1 MRIHKLKNCSH
12 NEGSEYRGY
21 PMLVKSVSRS
31 AGVAAVIFASM
42 VGSTGAFL
50 IVGTGTA
57 VGQDGKRDPAD
68 AAHRVAVTRQVVIA
82 RPPPVVFAFITAEDV
97 LPKVLTGYGPLPAVV
112 RTSKHT
118 GAWDTPGSARIVH
131 LANGNTVREQLTV
144 YSVPRHF
151 RYRVWDFSD
160 KIIRSL
166 ATGAVG
172 EWTFAPHEEGTLVT
186 WTYTFSA
193 TNAAAA
199 MPLSLIAKLFWRGY
213 MDVCLENTTR
223 LLTNKISSQ
232 PTK

>member
-1 MRIHKLKNCSH
+1 
-12 NEGSEYRGY
+12 
-21 PMLVKSVSRS
+21 MLFNSVSRS
-31 AGVAAVIFASM
+31 AGVAAVIFASI
-42 VGSTGAFL
+42 VGGSFL

-57 VGQDGKRDPAD
+57 VGQDGKRDLAD

-112 RTSKHT
+112 RTSEHT
-118 GAWDTPGSARIVH
+118 GAWDKPGSARIVH
-131 LANGNTVREQLTV
+131 LADGNTVREQLTAH
-144 YSVPRHF
+144 SVPGHF

-166 ATGAVG
+166 ATGAIG
-172 EWTFAPHEEGTLVT
+172 EWTFVSHEKGTLVT

-199 MPLSLIAKLFWRGY
+199 IPLSLIAKLFWRGY

-223 LLTNKISSQ
+223 LLTNTKKIQ
-232 PTK
+232 NPEQKD